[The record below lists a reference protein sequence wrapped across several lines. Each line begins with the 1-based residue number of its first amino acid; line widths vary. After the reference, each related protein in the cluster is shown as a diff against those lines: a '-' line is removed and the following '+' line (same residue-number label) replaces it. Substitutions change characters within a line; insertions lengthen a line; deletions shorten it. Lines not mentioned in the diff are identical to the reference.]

1 MFSIPRQTST
11 SSFLLNEEEHDFAKF
26 RNSLISYLKTARSH
40 SNKDQAVSIRLPA
53 ELKTNNVSSTEKIT
67 EIINSHSREPVIT
80 LPGITLRKQNVCENL
95 GITPK
100 DLILFDYDEGRRVPL
115 GTTNQQITGSTQNGF
130 SAETRYFRQ
139 KHLSRSREFET
150 EAVKKEVKFIL
161 VKPNSKK
168 KKQQKEKI
176 NSKVPSTESLFRYQ
190 QSRHHVNKA
199 SFNFLVY
206 DARLGRTTSSNKS
219 RKILQK

>member
-26 RNSLISYLKTARSH
+26 RNSPISYLKTARSH

-53 ELKTNNVSSTEKIT
+53 ELKTNNISSTEKIT

-115 GTTNQQITGSTQNGF
+115 GTTNHQITGSTQNGF

-150 EAVKKEVKFIL
+150 EAVKKEVKFVL

-176 NSKVPSTESLFRYQ
+176 CFGINTE
-190 QSRHHVNKA
+190 
-199 SFNFLVY
+199 
-206 DARLGRTTSSNKS
+206 
-219 RKILQK
+219 